1 MSKGEGATSSERWP
15 AIRFN
20 VNGETRIVKAP
31 PMKRLLD
38 VLREDLHLT
47 GTKEG
52 CGEGE
57 CGSCSVRMNGELV
70 NSCLVPVLQ
79 AEGADIQTV
88 EGLALD
94 GELHPLQKAF
104 LQHGGAQ
111 CGICT
116 PGMLMAAAQLLEQ
129 NPHPGIVQIREALA
143 GNLCR
148 CTGFI
153 RIFESVA
160 AAVAP
165 ENARLATESTSGQ
178 SRDAREE
185 APHAR

>member
-1 MSKGEGATSSERWP
+1 MSDSQC
-15 AIRFN
+15 ILRFT
-20 VNGETRIVKAP
+20 VNGENCAVHVA

-38 VLREDLHLT
+38 VLREDLRLT

-79 AEGADIQTV
+79 ADGADIQTV
-88 EGLALD
+88 EGLATS
-94 GELHPLQKAF
+94 GVLHPLQQAF
-104 LQHGGAQ
+104 LNCGGAQ

-116 PGMLMAAAQLLEQ
+116 PGMLMAATQLLSI
-129 NPHPGIVQIREALA
+129 NPHPSMAEIREGLA

-153 RIFESVA
+153 RIFDSVIA
-160 AAVAP
+160 AAA
-165 ENARLATESTSGQ
+165 NDRSTDQ
-178 SRDAREE
+178 A
-185 APHAR
+185 AHAR

>member
-1 MSKGEGATSSERWP
+1 MSDCLH
-15 AIRFN
+15 IVRFIINDESCALN
-20 VNGETRIVKAP
+20 VS

-70 NSCLVPVLQ
+70 NSCLVPALQ
-79 AEGADIQTV
+79 VEGANIQTV
-88 EGLALD
+88 EGLAKN
-94 GELHPLQKAF
+94 GALHPLQQAF
-104 LQHGGAQ
+104 LNCGGAQ

-116 PGMLMAAAQLLEQ
+116 PGMLMAATQLLSI
-129 NPHPGIVQIREALA
+129 NPQPSMTEIREGLA

-148 CTGFI
+148 CTGFK
-153 RIFESVA
+153 RIFDSVIA
-160 AAVAP
+160 AAADGRDIP
-165 ENARLATESTSGQ
+165 TAQGSSAR
-178 SRDAREE
+178 
-185 APHAR
+185 